1 MEDLIKKYIEIT
13 IDVILVS
20 LILGVIIVLSVMSK
34 SLMSDMIL
42 QRETVKY
49 IEEYNKFYMYDDKI
63 VNGSDVV
70 DAVVKY
76 ARYYSFE
83 IVIGS
88 KTYKIDLEEEKVKG
102 SQIWTVDYLENVVLK
117 DDIFSKFK
125 ATLVR
130 DIYGYISG
138 IKFVKQ

>member
-20 LILGVIIVLSVMSK
+20 LILGVIIVLSVMSR
-34 SLMSDMIL
+34 SLMYDMVL

-88 KTYKIDLEEEKVKG
+88 QTYKIDLDEEKVKG

-117 DDIFSKFK
+117 DDIFSKFR